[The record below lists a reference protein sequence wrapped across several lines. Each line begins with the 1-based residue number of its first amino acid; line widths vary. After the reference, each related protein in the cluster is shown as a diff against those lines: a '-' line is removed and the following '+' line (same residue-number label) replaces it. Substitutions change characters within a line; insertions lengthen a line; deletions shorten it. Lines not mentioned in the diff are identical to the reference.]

1 MTPSAPENQLQ
12 GQLQRQHGAVRRA
25 LIARHALRA
34 AAIAAMA
41 TAAAIAIGMLL
52 PATPATAWTRLVLLT
67 GVVLAALVL
76 AVRDFARA
84 MPAWDAWLERLELHF
99 PELRS
104 WLRNALELE
113 RDSEREDLRPPAGTE
128 SPRAPAATHT
138 SAELAGAI
146 RAEAAQKLAAVRIES
161 ARPKVEAPAA
171 LARIGGAFAVVLVL
185 ALTLPQ
191 LALRSWHTLLDP
203 GAAAPPVALTVE
215 PGNVTISPGAT
226 LAVRARVSG
235 SAAAPQLLGDGAA
248 PAPQLERESGG
259 VRLWRFDLPPVTR
272 ARDYAVNVQR
282 TRSPNYHIG
291 LAGEPQPVSFNVTYR
306 APAYARLPEQ
316 TGAATT
322 GDLAALA
329 GSRAHVEVTFDR
341 DLESLEAQIEGG
353 AQSRWSAITPRRWR
367 GDLPI
372 DADAPYALRATS
384 VNGAGVFHYRIS
396 ALPDAPP
403 VITVALPSG
412 DQDVPAGQAVP
423 YDVLVQDDLGLGAL
437 QLQYRKD
444 AAQPWRNVPLAGFAG
459 NPREARVTAA
469 WDAASLA
476 LLPGETGTFR
486 FEVRDNDAHGGPNRA
501 TSSEFHL
508 RFPSLA
514 DLYDKLDQKQETVSK
529 SLEKVAQQTKEV
541 QKSLDQL
548 QRQQPQQKST
558 QPSQQFERA
567 EEMRKTLERQNDLS
581 KQIDAAAQQMK
592 DHVSDAAERQAFREE
607 LQQKLKEMSELLQ
620 KIQSQE
626 FKDALKRMQD
636 ALKQM
641 DQREMEQ
648 SLPKLSE
655 ENKDL
660 LKNLERSLALLKQLR
675 QDEKMDALSQRAD
688 ELKQQQDALNQKH
701 EDAAKPQAKPADPKK
716 DAKPNASSKPSD
728 PSQQPQDPS
737 SPNSQD
743 AKSKRAEEQRQLAQ
757 KTQELAKDAEDAAKD
772 AEDEQAKKDLQDAAK
787 KLDQQAQPA
796 QQAAAQQSE
805 QDQNEEASKSGQQA
819 SQSLQQAAQQM
830 SRSSQQNQS
839 QKDSQNLAAV
849 RRSAQ
854 DLVSLS
860 RQAQQSAQ
868 DPKAGQ
874 EQADR
879 QTDLADGVARVADSL
894 AALSQ
899 QTPFMSP
906 KVSQALGKAMNGLQ
920 QSGREM
926 AQGNRARGQ
935 QSGQGAAAQLN
946 AAVNALRET
955 EASMCN
961 KPGQGQSGK
970 SGSQKM
976 GQMGKQQSQ
985 VNRETRELAQ
995 KLSQQLR
1002 ISAGDRAEMRRL
1014 ADQQQ
1019 RIREQLEEVQREEQK
1034 SPSLLGRLEQA
1045 RKDMKDVEEQ
1055 LSQGNT
1061 GGELQDKQ
1069 DRILSRMLDAQRSVN
1084 RRDFD
1089 PQREAQ
1095 QAQDVA
1101 HASPA
1106 PLSADLLRSTD
1117 KLKLDLLKAAAD
1129 RYPAQ
1134 YRALIERY
1142 LKALG
1147 GSPR

>member
-1 MTPSAPENQLQ
+1 MTPSAPETLLRS
-12 GQLQRQHGAVRRA
+12 QLQRQHGAVRRA

-41 TAAAIAIGMLL
+41 TAAAIAIGILL
-52 PATPATAWTRLVLLT
+52 PATPATAWARLVLLT
-67 GVVLAALVL
+67 LVVFAALAL
-76 AVRDFARA
+76 AVRDFGRA

-113 RDSEREDLRPPAGTE
+113 RSQ
-128 SPRAPAATHT
+128 APEAHSHT

-146 RAEAAQKLAAVRIES
+146 RAEAAQKLAAVRIET
-161 ARPKVEAPAA
+161 ARPKREAPAA
-171 LARIGGAFAVVLVL
+171 FARIGGALAVVLVL

-191 LALRSWHTLLDP
+191 AALRSWHTLLDP

-235 SAAAPQLLGDGAA
+235 SSAAPQLLGDGAA

-282 TRSPNYHIG
+282 TRSPRYHIG
-291 LAGEPQPVSFNVTYR
+291 LAGEPQPVSFNVTYH

-316 TGAATT
+316 TGAATS

-353 AQSRWSAITPRRWR
+353 SRSTWSAITPRRWR
-367 GDLPI
+367 GDLSI

-486 FEVRDNDAHGGPNRA
+486 FEVRDNDANGGPNRA

-514 DLYDKLDQKQETVSK
+514 DLYDKLDEKQETVTK

-541 QKSLDQL
+541 QKSLEQL

-641 DQREMEQ
+641 DKREMEQ
-648 SLPKLSE
+648 ALPKLSE

-701 EDAAKPQAKPADPKK
+701 EDAAKSQAKPNDPSKQGK
-716 DAKPNASSKPSD
+716 QAKPNASSKPSD
-728 PSQQPQDPS
+728 PSQPPQDPS
-737 SPNSQD
+737 ASNSQD

-805 QDQNEEASKSGQQA
+805 EDQNEEASKSGQQA

-926 AQGNRARGQ
+926 AQGNRGRGQ

-970 SGSQKM
+970 SGAQKM

-1019 RIREQLEEVQREEQK
+1019 RIREQLEQVQREEQK

-1045 RKDMKDVEEQ
+1045 RKEMKDVEEQ
-1055 LSQGNT
+1055 LGQSEMS
-1061 GGELQDKQ
+1061 GELTSKQ

-1095 QAQDVA
+1095 QAQDIA